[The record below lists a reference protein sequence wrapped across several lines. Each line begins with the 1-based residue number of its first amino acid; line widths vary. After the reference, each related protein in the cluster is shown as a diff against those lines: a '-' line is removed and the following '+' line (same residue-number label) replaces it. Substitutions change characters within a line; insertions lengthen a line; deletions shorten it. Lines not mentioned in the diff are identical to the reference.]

1 MAISGRIF
9 SIRSSGKRLRFLDLH
24 QNEARVQIK
33 ADSKE
38 YDQEFEKFDRDF
50 DTVRRGDVVG
60 VSGFPCRTKTG
71 ELSIIPTVGGFQ
83 ILSPCLRIL
92 PSGTLEKPEHRFRR
106 RYLDL
111 VPIRIYIIC
120 TVIRDYSGDRN
131 TKHWVTKNIWLPN

>member
-111 VPIRIYIIC
+111 VLILNYVYC
-120 TVIRDYSGDRN
+120 D
-131 TKHWVTKNIWLPN
+131 